1 MKMLCCGSICTL
13 SDFSSVHL
21 FWCLDLYELLL
32 LSELFHPICLNGA
45 FVPSLDQNVKSLL
58 FVNFLVYLA
67 Y

>member
-1 MKMLCCGSICTL
+1 MAVFAL
-13 SDFSSVHL
+13 SGFSSVHL

-58 FVNFLVYLA
+58 SVNFLVYLA